1 MPYTLGLG
9 LLFLSFLQDFSTAPW
24 RAVHSEL
31 FAFLAVVLWGW
42 SAMLSRTMQ
51 VRLTPPV
58 TALLCLA
65 LLVGLQYV
73 GGQIY
78 FGGDAVAMLVYI
90 QLCLGA
96 VLLGQIYAEDPKWP
110 QALALALLLAALG
123 SALVALAQVLWV
135 WNDYGWIL
143 STSGYRRPGANI
155 GQPNHLATLL
165 VMGAASLIYLDQRL
179 EISRPTL
186 VLLSLLLLMGMGI
199 TESRTGL
206 LSGVA
211 LSVWWFLR
219 RRVFAPM
226 PKWPWIGCGVVALIT
241 WMWIW
246 PLVITSIHE
255 LGLTASGVGLNT
267 AAGTRLQVWQQLW
280 EAIWIKPWL
289 GWGLLGTPVALS
301 TVLEAHQLSEAFTYA
316 HNIILDMAI
325 GMGVPLTVLALV
337 VLVIWGVARLRSVRT
352 PEAWYA
358 VGLLVPFVIHSLL
371 EYPFAYAYFLV
382 PAMLA
387 VGILERNYSPSG
399 GKRISRKVFAGY
411 VIVFTGLLMAVAVE
425 YMAVEEDFVV
435 ARFEALNVG
444 KTAADYERPHIVL
457 LTQLRA
463 LLEVTRT
470 VPNPNMT
477 PTDLQLL
484 RATASRFTWVSVQN
498 CYALSAALN
507 GNVPEAQR
515 QLKVMRAM
523 YGESRYQAIR
533 LQWDTWAQDKYP
545 QLQGL
550 APP

>member
-1 MPYTLGLG
+1 M
-9 LLFLSFLQDFSTAPW
+9 
-24 RAVHSEL
+24 
-31 FAFLAVVLWGW
+31 
-42 SAMLSRTMQ
+42 
-51 VRLTPPV
+51 
-58 TALLCLA
+58 
-65 LLVGLQYV
+65 
-73 GGQIY
+73 
-78 FGGDAVAMLVYI
+78 
-90 QLCLGA
+90 
-96 VLLGQIYAEDPKWP
+96 
-110 QALALALLLAALG
+110 
-123 SALVALAQVLWV
+123 
-135 WNDYGWIL
+135 
-143 STSGYRRPGANI
+143 
-155 GQPNHLATLL
+155 
-165 VMGAASLIYLDQRL
+165 
-179 EISRPTL
+179 
-186 VLLSLLLLMGMGI
+186 LLSLLLLMGMGI

-211 LSVWWFLR
+211 MSVWWFLR

-226 PKWPWIGCGVVALIT
+226 PKWPWIGGGVVALIT

-280 EAIWIKPWL
+280 EAIWIKPWF

-337 VLVIWGVARLRSVRT
+337 VLGIWWVARLRSVRT

-358 VGLLVPFVIHSLL
+358 VGLLVPFVIHSML

-382 PAMLA
+382 PVMVA
-387 VGILERNYSPSG
+387 VGMLERNYSPSG
-399 GKRISRKVFAGY
+399 GRIISRKIFAGS
-411 VIVFTGLLMAVAVE
+411 VIVFTGSLMVVAVE

-457 LTQLRA
+457 LTQLGA

-470 VPNPNMT
+470 VPHPNMT

-484 RATASRFTWVSVQN
+484 RATASRFTWVPVQN

-507 GNVPEAQR
+507 GDVPEAQR
-515 QLKVMRAM
+515 QLKVIRAM
-523 YGESRYQAIR
+523 HGARAYEGIKANWTELAN
-533 LQWDTWAQDKYP
+533 TKYP